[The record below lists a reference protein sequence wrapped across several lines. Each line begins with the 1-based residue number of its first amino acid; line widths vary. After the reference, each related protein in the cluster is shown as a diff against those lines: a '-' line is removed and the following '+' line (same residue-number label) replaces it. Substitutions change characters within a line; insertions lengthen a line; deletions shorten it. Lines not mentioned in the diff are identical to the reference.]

1 MDGSRFDRLTRTF
14 TEGSSRRGVLRG
26 FATTALGLTMTRLT
40 GTVAARNRKTKKIK
54 RNGFGCVNVGSFC
67 KNAGQCC
74 SGICQGKKG
83 KKRCKA
89 HDASTCQ
96 AGQISTEC
104 GAAADVACTASS
116 GDAGKCTTTTGNAEY
131 CLADG
136 ECFPCKKDADCQA
149 FCGPQA
155 ACIPCADDCE
165 ETGGTAC
172 VGANEGDCGFP
183 GA

>member
-1 MDGSRFDRLTRTF
+1 MDDRRFDALAKTLTTR
-14 TEGSSRRGVLRG
+14 ESRRGIVR
-26 FATTALGLTMTRLT
+26 GLT
-40 GTVAARNRKTKKIK
+40 AAAVGLAAIHRPGKVEARTKGKKKIK
-54 RNGFGCVNVGSFC
+54 RNSFGCVNVGRFC

-83 KKRCKA
+83 KKTCRA
-89 HDASTCQ
+89 HDASICQ

-104 GAAADVACTASS
+104 GAAADVACTTSS
-116 GDAGKCTTTTGNAEY
+116 GDAGKCTTTTGNAAY

-136 ECFPCKKDADCQA
+136 QCFPCKKDADCQA

-155 ACIPCADDCE
+155 ACIPCLDDCE

-172 VGANEGDCGFP
+172 VGANENDCAFED
-183 GA
+183 A